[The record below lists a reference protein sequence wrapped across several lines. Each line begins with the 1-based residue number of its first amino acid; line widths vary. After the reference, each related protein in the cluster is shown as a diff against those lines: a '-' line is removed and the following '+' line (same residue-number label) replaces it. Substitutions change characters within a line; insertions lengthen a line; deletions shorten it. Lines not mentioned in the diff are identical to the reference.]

1 MSGVVIDVAAESKS
15 AQEQLRDI
23 NRHLAEIVRNTNL
36 SSSALGSLR
45 TDNLKHLSKETKQTA
60 KNFKIVENSAKTS
73 FSNIDGSIK
82 RSGSSLSSL
91 KGLVLTVASSFLAL
105 KGINIFNRA
114 ADDLTRVQNR
124 LKLVEKDFN
133 SLLITQ
139 NKLYSIS
146 QATASSLSDTTN
158 VYTSFKRALED
169 KGLGE
174 RTLLNVTKTIQQA
187 SALSGSSIEG
197 IRGAIL
203 QLNQG
208 ISSGTL
214 RGEELNSVLEQLPYL
229 GIELQRGLGMSAG
242 ALRKFAEEGKLTTE
256 LLLNVIKNMRGKTES
271 DFSKITFTVEMAF
284 NNLVSTL
291 SYFTGALNKFF
302 GSSEGFSK
310 RLFLF
315 SRAIERFAVDTEIA
329 FFTAIRMLDNFK
341 NRLDNFTAI
350 EMTLEALWALKINPF
365 KVIDSYSFYKEM
377 QGIKVVID
385 KYLYDVKKKG
395 FMESKIDFEII
406 SNIISGEA
414 SAKAYKEKFEA
425 QKALDKEAA
434 KNKKLSLK
442 ETIFGAGNQTIE
454 SSNLFVENLAQ
465 SGKLF
470 FEIFKS
476 VYLVIKDVSYVIK
489 AYALPPFA
497 LMDKALI
504 MTAARTKSFVT
515 STIDSYYKVANAA
528 EVLQEAV
535 NPFVIGKNIER
546 AFVDIFRANGVDD
559 LTFRIRTFNNELK
572 AGPNNNYWAELS
584 KTFRPTSGIS
594 KVIYDAGRA
603 LGFFNY
609 NLYSSATIS
618 KKVVDIGLN
627 VITNSFRRLYDQI
640 LLPRF
645 GPALI
650 QLVLVIRGYLRQ
662 ISRLLIGSFNAEYG
676 KFFAEKIIE
685 GFKLV
690 LEYSKKFFVEL
701 FRTLTEVGNN
711 QNKDGILS
719 LFKNIFVNLFEFIV
733 SFGFTIIRELYTQT
747 VNLFLNLGNAI
758 RNSINAFE
766 ELLTFNIKLNI
777 NEEAGK
783 NVARTLINIIKSF
796 SNLFEPLID
805 NLRSLIDNALSM
817 TTVNTA
823 VSLKLQLLNIF
834 VLLFRTI
841 GQFLKGFAKE
851 IGNALISQL
860 LIVFKNL
867 LEYFS
872 KFTTYIREKITGI
885 FEYFSKDVKF
895 TLNFDLENS
904 RDKITNF
911 KENTLEYLSN
921 SFDKIKEKFSSIF
934 EKLDTNVS
942 LDIDLTVP
950 KEKFNDLKEGIL
962 DINLEETSGKF
973 YNFKNELLSYF
984 AELYDKIIGN
994 SYWTDFI
1001 DNVEDAPKKLE
1012 STEGFFKSFSIR
1024 IVDNFK
1030 SIYNNTRIFLNSF
1043 YSKIKTSVINTFQ
1056 FISQD
1061 VLDKIRLALFIG
1073 FTYIFSGEGL
1083 RKVIK
1088 GGFAIFIIEAF
1099 ASEFPEL
1106 SKDIATLLSKSLEE
1120 SLTLLTE
1127 ALVFKIQGII
1137 QQLPSLINAT
1147 IAGLP
1152 PAFSIIDYLIPDNT
1166 LLYAAFAGALIYLA
1180 KAEDAVTNLKTVFLG
1195 SFEKIK
1201 GGGEKLVEA
1210 GFLQYIQD
1218 FWFQLQTAFG
1228 RTPVPS
1234 KIGFANP
1241 KIFAVGILASLTA
1254 LSDSISGLE
1263 AAVVGIPLLV
1273 YGAIGKA
1280 AGNRAFISLLS
1291 VMFVKPILIALSAS
1305 EAFLRKE
1312 LSAKNPFL
1320 KIFDFTNWIKDA
1332 ITGKGVKKETL
1343 LSRIKD
1349 NLTGVLENI
1358 TKNRERYGLRQISLF
1373 ELLFDTSFKDSILN
1387 RKASAFGFKQ
1397 SNKTAFFEDL
1407 VAKASDLK
1415 DAFKKS
1421 LEPLRA
1427 NISLFWEAF
1436 KINATDAIGKS
1447 RRALRSFSDTLREFL
1462 STSFG
1467 KQTAVGLALLTI
1479 TIFFSEAQAASSNA
1493 SKVIKSN
1500 FTEIITAITGL
1511 ISAIG
1516 IIALT
1521 YKSLL
1526 LLITNP
1532 RKVVAGFSAIK
1543 SIIVGTFLE
1552 ISSYFGKLNRENLR
1566 AISQS
1571 RAAWASLFTFLF
1583 KGYRSIFTVS
1593 AAIFGVA
1600 SLQSFSDGFE
1610 GIGNTLGDTA
1620 AALSSFII
1628 ALTTAATLY
1637 RGFKAFRRG
1646 KAGFLDD
1653 IKADF
1658 KKEYFEEIKSGSA
1671 NPFSFEK
1678 TIEQRAKKPF
1688 ASTISGF
1695 RAVSNEF
1702 SDLGTAV
1709 RKSFIDAFAPFGKAA
1724 DVFSEKW
1731 GKGSKASAI
1740 LAWLLTLFLEISK
1753 MPFKIVYNILAA
1765 IPLVDALLFAITA
1778 PFSALRKGF
1787 IAVKKNYKDLT
1798 IDTDN
1803 LKTKMRALGMA
1814 IKAAFVPL
1822 AFSAKL
1828 LLGIAAIATA
1838 GVGIFAG
1845 ILFGAKG
1852 EVGFK
1857 VTFNYWFDR
1866 LKMLLG
1872 MQASSAKG
1880 RLYELSSK
1888 LRSREIGGN
1897 TLDIVKTLVKVD
1909 FDKIDKYRYSALSK
1923 AADEAADTFNRL
1935 EELAIRQGGL
1945 TAAQQDEYNKTRSGI
1960 ISIFNKQP
1968 QLSLEMDS
1976 YQKAISDMLTDVDN
1990 TLLSRI
1996 KRFVG
2001 LGPVVDANS
2010 VSNVRQAVDFIQ
2022 SGATE
2027 ISNGL
2032 KEAGKVAA
2040 KWGGKVWEVIKWVI
2054 FPIKLIEWG
2063 WAGILG
2069 SLEWIGNKLNE
2080 FAEWFGRKT
2089 EQKPTKENLIV
2100 RDYFVEL
2107 LKPLVKNKA
2116 FLTDLEINTIEQ
2128 SQEDLL
2134 AAITE
2139 KNTSQQKGLTDAEY
2153 SLPGGRDIY
2162 NKRINDLEDNIRDLF
2177 NKFEKYV
2184 IDVSYNAALKAKAQE
2199 ITQYLTDA
2207 SLQVKDAFD
2216 MTDLGDAFEKSSLN
2230 LEESLQLE
2238 RKADAF
2244 KVVGKRIK
2252 EAQSERERFYYYAR
2266 SQNLVAE
2273 AKAIEELSK
2282 KFGTLKGELE
2292 GLTEFSNI
2300 FGNIFGSVTRNA
2312 DREGF
2317 DKIIELIKEISSFDI
2332 SMENYRSGSINY
2344 EQESID
2350 YEIEY
2355 RKKKLKELQAL
2366 FLKIPTPDIL
2376 SVNETLKT
2384 LDIKPLD
2391 LKVNISDKELEALKQ
2406 LFIEYAFQVKEANDL
2421 KVSPEVR
2428 LEALQNSTKTL
2439 ERIKIT
2445 SAEINLSKVFSV
2457 DNNIVSK
2464 LDYIKTIF
2472 ETEIPNA
2479 LIASKEALN
2488 NWINI
2493 KGKLEDTKNKI
2504 SQAYL
2509 KQDYDGLK
2517 TATEDL
2523 QKLELGMKIIEESVN
2538 PNALNDALSSLNL
2551 EIPQENTKKL
2561 SENIKEFITKASIL
2575 ANAETTTVEQK
2586 LVIEA
2591 TIKDI
2596 IFKENLPTEISS
2608 MDTLDKVFS
2617 KLNIDTSIIGNYSE
2631 ENIKNFEKLYD
2642 SYNRLEYA
2650 QDKFLKQK
2658 DYKNFIK
2665 ARQLIQDIDKN
2676 VEALGKTLLDTKSKI
2691 TEVFNIEID
2700 DRTLFELSSVLRK
2713 QISDAAK
2720 YFEDGFKKISEGAT
2734 VVGGKTISMFFDEF
2748 ENYKNSSKI
2757 LTFISKISTQSRE
2770 ILKGGIKNAY
2780 EQLNKYIPKLKID
2793 TFLEIPGNLGK
2804 ELANRL
2810 ARNDT
2815 LKEFILEVN
2824 LDEKQLKRINE
2835 LLSTNL
2841 SGEEILKELKFEFPE
2856 LKTDAE
2862 KSTEDLLNS
2871 TRELTEGLAA
2881 EKDAVKTLEESIRKL
2896 TEAVY
2901 IVSPLNT
2908 QNYSPIPKKNFK
2920 ERSPDELFPL
2930 PEKAIAQG
2938 YLKTI
2943 ESLDKIILSGFEN
2956 SFQQF
2961 EETFRAI
2968 KDQEAYLEDSNK
2980 KLEFLLIGNEYS
2992 NRIITPNEYKPEN
3005 ITKQF
3010 ETIFAPLTEI
3020 YKRIK
3025 EKEIEL
3031 SKIEDSFVGKLERN
3045 LVENQI
3051 AGLKET
3057 FEKIAEGIREGI
3069 YADIERVKDNKIE
3082 IEDLQ
3087 GNFAENLSKYL
3098 STEFALGENR
3108 LENRL
3113 LEALEAGYSPK
3124 LSAIKAIDF
3133 EAMDA
3138 RTDVLRERLTNFKES
3153 LYNPNILL
3161 ELKRLLETPT
3171 IKDNPTEI
3179 RYIQGLIDSISKKL
3193 NPEGLL
3199 EPTERIAQNTSN
3211 MLEKLDSIKNAIL
3224 GNKNPLASNIVPS
3237 TSTQIS
3243 STTSATAT
3251 PFYSFETPV
3260 FPEDTSIRSEDIA
3273 NLYMPVEES
3282 FNTIARNITENA
3294 LNNANKITTAYRDET
3309 FELAGLLREIRDNV
3323 RPTFEF
3329 RPEPEGVPIEA
3340 NALQAA
3346 TGGYISGLG
3355 TGTSDSIPA
3364 MLSNGEYVINAKA
3377 SKKYGAILHA
3387 INSGMELPGF
3397 KNGRTDAVR
3406 YIDPSLVHIALTKLV
3421 NELGMQTTA
3430 INALM
3435 QTIAVES
3442 SFFLDAKNQDSEA
3455 SGLIQFTKQTAK
3467 KLGTDV
3473 AAIRKMTLDE
3483 QMELIKKYLEGLGSK
3498 SKQIKDREDMY
3509 MAIFAPSGIGK
3520 SDDFVLYSKD
3530 KSGLEYTQNKKAYD
3544 IDDNGEITRGE
3555 ALSAIRKQKDYVN
3568 PVTENSTNSAIND
3581 NLRNLESQNFKA
3593 IYVALNSFTD
3603 INERLKYKFD
3613 ELGVSLEESLIQT
3626 LPDNTKKV
3634 FDELTNKVLA
3644 ANIVVKKTSSK
3655 DILAYKKAQ
3664 MAAREAREELNK
3676 FAENLQYITQ
3686 KGKEFNDNFF
3696 DGLKTSL
3703 TELIKGTESTGKIW
3717 ENLLD
3722 SISNSVINTF
3732 LDGLFKPF
3740 KDENVI
3746 GKLGESISSQGLG
3759 LGGNFL
3765 GMFGTKT
3772 KQTNLDQE
3780 ETSIFDFFKNLFS
3793 SKTESTGTAKASSSE
3808 YYTDDWGVG
3817 SVATTGLQQAVYQP
3831 IAAMQA
3837 AMSNTCGCIQQ
3848 ALAQNPVGTAALTTA
3863 ASQSTSTLDYTSD
3876 VKTTAS
3882 DTNSKNTS
3890 LISDSVTTALTP
3902 LFNQFTSGI
3911 STIFGGISSV
3921 LQGGFSGLL
3930 GIGVQ
3935 LLSPILGMF
3944 GIQMLS
3950 TGTDVLML
3958 GGITTIVTLLGAF
3971 LPLIYTALLTDAM
3984 LPFASGGY
3992 VSGIGT
3998 STSDSIPA
4006 MLSNGEYVINA
4017 KATKQYAPLLDAI
4030 NNGRFSKIAKGFA
4043 TGGLVGATVIA
4054 TPAYSDISTQ
4064 KANSQQVVNINITG
4078 DISRQTKAEIYRM
4091 IPEITSGVNTV
4102 NKSRNYRG

>member
-36 SSSALGSLR
+36 SNSALGGLR

-146 QATASSLSDTTN
+146 QATASSLSDTVN

-169 KGLGE
+169 KGLGD
-174 RTLLNVTKTIQQA
+174 RTLLNITKTIQQA
-187 SALSGSSIEG
+187 SALSGSSIES
-197 IRGAIL
+197 IQGAIL

-256 LLLNVIKNMRGKTES
+256 LLLNVIKNMREKTES

-291 SYFTGALNKFF
+291 SYFIGALNKFF

-315 SRAIERFAVDTEIA
+315 SRTIERFAVDSEIA
-329 FFTAIRMLDNFK
+329 FFTAIRMLDNFR

-350 EMTLEALWALKINPF
+350 EMTIEALWELKINPF
-365 KVIDSYSFYKEM
+365 QVIDSYSFYKEM

-442 ETIFGAGNQTIE
+442 ETIFGAGNQTVE
-454 SSNLFVENLAQ
+454 SSNLFVEKLAQ

-476 VYLVIKDVSYVIK
+476 VYLVVKDVSYVIK

-504 MTAARTKSFVT
+504 MTAAKTKSFVT

-546 AFVDIFRANGVDD
+546 AFVDIFRANGIDD
-559 LTFRIRTFNNELK
+559 LTLRIRNFNNELK

-584 KTFRPTSGIS
+584 KTFKPTSGIS

-645 GPALI
+645 GPALV
-650 QLVLVIRGYLRQ
+650 QLILVIRGYLRQ
-662 ISRLLIGSFNAEYG
+662 ISRLFIGSFNAEYG
-676 KFFAEKIIE
+676 KFFAEKVIE

-690 LEYSKKFFVEL
+690 LEYSKKFFTEL
-701 FRTLTEVGNN
+701 FRTLTDVGNN
-711 QNKDGILS
+711 QSKNGILS

-747 VNLFLNLGNAI
+747 VNLFLNLGNVI
-758 RNSINAFE
+758 KNSINAFE

-777 NEEAGK
+777 NEKAGK

-805 NLRSLIDNALSM
+805 NLRSLIDNALNM

-885 FEYFSKDVKF
+885 FEY
-895 TLNFDLENS
+895 LL
-904 RDKITNF
+904 
-911 KENTLEYLSN
+911 N
-921 SFDKIKEKFSSIF
+921 SFDKIKEKFSSTF

-1001 DNVEDAPKKLE
+1001 DNVEDTPKKLE
-1012 STEGFFKSFSIR
+1012 STEGFFKSFSTR

-1127 ALVFKIQGII
+1127 ALIFKIQRII

-1180 KAEDAVTNLKTVFLG
+1180 KVEDAVTNLKTVFLG

-1201 GGGEKLVEA
+1201 GGGEKLVKA

-1218 FWFQLQTAFG
+1218 FWFQLQTALG
-1228 RTPVPS
+1228 RVPVPS
-1234 KIGFANP
+1234 KISFANP

-1387 RKASAFGFKQ
+1387 RKASAFGFKRN
-1397 SNKTAFFEDL
+1397 NKTAFFEDL

-1447 RRALRSFSDTLREFL
+1447 RRALRSFSDTLRDFL

-1467 KQTAVGLALLTI
+1467 KQTAIGLALLTI
-1479 TIFFSEAQAASSNA
+1479 TIFFSEAQAASSNT

-1516 IIALT
+1516 VIALT

-1600 SLQSFSDGFE
+1600 SLQSFSDGLE

-1646 KAGFLDD
+1646 KKEFLDD
-1653 IKADF
+1653 IKTDF
-1658 KKEYFEEIKSGSA
+1658 KKEYFEDIKNGSA

-1678 TIEQRAKKPF
+1678 SIEQRAKKPF

-1740 LAWLLTLFLEISK
+1740 LAWLLTLFWEISK

-1787 IAVKKNYKDLT
+1787 IAVKKNYKELI

-1803 LKTKMRALGMA
+1803 LKTKMRALGIA
-1814 IKAAFVPL
+1814 IKAAFIPL
-1822 AFSAKL
+1822 GLPAKI
-1828 LLGIAAIATA
+1828 LLGLAGAAIA

-1857 VTFNYWFDR
+1857 VTFNYWLDR
-1866 LKMLLG
+1866 IKMLLG

-1945 TAAQQDEYNKTRSGI
+1945 TTAQQDEYNKTRSGI

-1976 YQKAISDMLTDVDN
+1976 YQKAISNMLTDVDN
-1990 TLLSRI
+1990 TLLARVR
-1996 KRFVG
+1996 RFVG

-2010 VSNVRQAVDFIQ
+2010 VSNVRKAVDFIQ
-2022 SGATE
+2022 SGATS

-2032 KEAGKVAA
+2032 QKAGEVAA
-2040 KWGGKVWEVIKWVI
+2040 EWGGKAWEIAKWVI
-2054 FPIKLIEWG
+2054 FPIKLLEWG

-2128 SQEDLL
+2128 YQEDLL
-2134 AAITE
+2134 TAITE
-2139 KNTSQQKGLTDAEY
+2139 KNTNQQKGLTNDEY
-2153 SLPGGRDIY
+2153 NLPGGRDVY
-2162 NKRINDLEDNIRDLF
+2162 NKRINDIENKIRNLF
-2177 NKFEKYV
+2177 DKFEKYV
-2184 IDVSYNAALKAKAQE
+2184 IDASYNAALKSKAQE
-2199 ITQYLTDA
+2199 ITQYLTNA
-2207 SLQVKDAFD
+2207 SLQIKDAFD

-2244 KVVGKRIK
+2244 KIVGKKIK

-2266 SQNLVAE
+2266 SQNLTTE
-2273 AKAIEELSK
+2273 ARAIEELSK

-2391 LKVNISDKELEALKQ
+2391 LKINISDKELEALKQ

-2421 KVSPEVR
+2421 KLSPEVR

-2523 QKLELGMKIIEESVN
+2523 QKLELGMKIIEESIN
-2538 PNALNDALSSLNL
+2538 PNAFNDALSSLNF
-2551 EIPQENTKKL
+2551 EISQENIKKL

-2591 TIKDI
+2591 IIKDI

-2665 ARQLIQDIDKN
+2665 VRQLIQDIDKN

-2793 TFLEIPGNLGK
+2793 KFLEIPGNLGI

-2824 LDEKQLKRINE
+2824 LDEKQLKRVNE
-2835 LLSTNL
+2835 LLSTSL

-2896 TEAVY
+2896 TETFY
-2901 IVSPLNT
+2901 IVYPLNT

-2920 ERSPDELFPL
+2920 ERFPDELFPL

-2938 YLKTI
+2938 YLKII

-2968 KDQEAYLEDSNK
+2968 QDQNAYLQDSNK
-2980 KLEFLLIGNEYS
+2980 KLNFLLIGNEYS
-2992 NRIITPNEYKPEN
+2992 SRIITPNEYKPEN
-3005 ITKQF
+3005 IPKQF
-3010 ETIFAPLTEI
+3010 ETTFAPLTEI

-3031 SKIEDSFVGKLERN
+3031 SKIENSFVGKLERN
-3045 LVENQI
+3045 LVEDQI
-3051 AGLKET
+3051 AGLERT
-3057 FEKIAEGIREGI
+3057 FEKIVEGIREGI
-3069 YADIERVKDNKIE
+3069 YADIKRVNNNRIDIKN
-3082 IEDLQ
+3082 LQ

-3098 STEFALGENR
+3098 STEFALGENK
-3108 LENRL
+3108 LKDNL
-3113 LEALEAGYSPK
+3113 LKALEAGYSPQ

-3133 EAMDA
+3133 ESTRAK
-3138 RTDVLRERLTNFKES
+3138 TDVLEERLTNFKES

-3171 IKDNPTEI
+3171 IKDNPTERI
-3179 RYIQGLIDSISKKL
+3179 YIQSLIDSISKKL

-3224 GNKNPLASNIVPS
+3224 DNKNPLASNIVPS
-3237 TSTQIS
+3237 TST
-3243 STTSATAT
+3243 TSAIAT

-3260 FPEDTSIRSEDIA
+3260 FPEDISIRSEDIA

-3294 LNNANKITTAYRDET
+3294 LNNANKITTVYKDET

-3329 RPEPEGVPIEA
+3329 RPEPERVPIEA
-3340 NALQAA
+3340 NALPAA
-3346 TGGYISGLG
+3346 TGGYISGPG

-3406 YIDPSLVHIALTKLV
+3406 YIDPSLVYTAVTKLV

-3442 SFFLDAKNQDSEA
+3442 SFFLDAKNPYSEA
-3455 SGLIQFTKQTAK
+3455 SGLIQFTKQTAT

-3509 MAIFAPSGIGK
+3509 MAVFAPSGIGK

-3544 IDDNGEITRGE
+3544 LDNNGEITRGE

-3568 PVTENSTNSAIND
+3568 PVTENSTNSAISD
-3581 NLRNLESQNFKA
+3581 NLRNLESQSSKA

-3613 ELGVSLEESLIQT
+3613 ELGVSLEENLIQT
-3626 LPDNTKKV
+3626 LPDNTKKI
-3634 FDELTNKVLA
+3634 FDELTNKALA
-3644 ANIVVKKTSSK
+3644 ANIVVKETSSK
-3655 DILAYKKAQ
+3655 DVLAYKKAQ

-3717 ENLLD
+3717 ENLLN

-3772 KQTNLDQE
+3772 KQTNSNQE

-3793 SKTESTGTAKASSSE
+3793 SKTESTGTAKTSFGE

-3817 SVATTGLQQAVYQP
+3817 SVATTGLQQAVSQP
-3831 IAAMQA
+3831 MAAMQG

-3848 ALAQNPVGTAALTTA
+3848 ALAQSPMSAATNTAVSQNVVASNASWASPESYAMEAVPKESQEALATVGTEAAKPIAEGFAGGVETI
-3863 ASQSTSTLDYTSD
+3863 STG
-3876 VKTTAS
+3876 
-3882 DTNSKNTS
+3882 
-3890 LISDSVTTALTP
+3890 VTTG
-3902 LFNQFTSGI
+3902 FTSMMQD
-3911 STIFGGISSV
+3911 
-3921 LQGGFSGLL
+3921 LQGIIGGGANMIISIFS
-3930 GIGVQ
+3930 
-3935 LLSPILGMF
+3935 SM
-3944 GIQMLS
+3944 IQIIQSIMKI
-3950 TGTDVLML
+3950 M
-3958 GGITTIVTLLGAF
+3958 
-3971 LPLIYTALLTDAM
+3971 AM
-3984 LPFASGGY
+3984 ADGGY
-3992 VSGIGT
+3992 ISGPGT
-3998 STSDSIPA
+3998 GTSDSIPA

-4030 NNGRFSKIAKGFA
+4030 NSGRFSKIAKGFA

-4054 TPAYSDISTQ
+4054 TPTYSDISTQ

-4091 IPEITSGVNTV
+4091 IPEITSGVNIV